1 MTTTNPTEDARRQH
15 EAAIQQQIGAN
26 IRAARLAHAV
36 SQEELAV
43 ALAVERPTLSRYE
56 RGERS
61 IPVTILLDIAALLG
75 TTVERLIQTAPRAEQ
90 PTLSLGTAIGQQAAL
105 SHVIQ
110 RLSTQP
116 DAIPL
121 VHGLLDT
128 LERER
133 SYQALKD
140 RYRETVTIF

>member
-1 MTTTNPTEDARRQH
+1 MTATNPPEYVRRQR

-26 IRAARLAHAV
+26 IRAARLARAV
-36 SQEELAV
+36 SQEELAA

-61 IPVTILLDIAALLG
+61 IPVTILLDIAALLD
-75 TTVERLIQTAPRAEQ
+75 TSVERLIQAAPKAEQ
-90 PTLSLGTAIGQQAAL
+90 PAVSLDTAIGQQAAL

-110 RLSTQP
+110 RLSAQP

-128 LERER
+128 LETEHPGDR
-133 SYQALKD
+133 S
-140 RYRETVTIF
+140 

>member
-1 MTTTNPTEDARRQH
+1 MTATNPTEDRRRQR
-15 EAAIQQQIGAN
+15 EAAMQQQIGAN
-26 IRAARLAHAV
+26 IRAARLARAV
-36 SQEELAV
+36 SQEELAA

-75 TTVERLIQTAPRAEQ
+75 TSVERLIQAAPNVDRPA
-90 PTLSLGTAIGQQAAL
+90 LSLDTAIGQQAAL

-110 RLSTQP
+110 RLSAQP

-128 LERER
+128 LETEYTGDR
-133 SYQALKD
+133 S
-140 RYRETVTIF
+140 